1 MLPTICEIT
10 DLDSNESSCSSPSPD
25 DDNNA
30 DANSTTA
37 PSSYLQA
44 LNSLPPLLP
53 KQRRLSPP
61 VGVLLLSERR
71 LKLRKAAANVE
82 IEMKK
87 LNHQIALSQQYTDD
101 IVAMRIEQTRMEARL
116 RQERKDIAS
125 RHLQLI
131 EDLRKLANDA
141 VEISRADAEV
151 TVLKDEYAAE
161 LQYLEDMKAKI
172 RRDVEL
178 QRKAIEGLATD
189 PLTLL
194 LHEC

>member
-1 MLPTICEIT
+1 LPTICEIT

-71 LKLRKAAANVE
+71 LKLRKAAATVDF
-82 IEMKK
+82 EMKK

-101 IVAMRIEQTRMEARL
+101 IVAMRI
-116 RQERKDIAS
+116 ERKDIAS

-189 PLTLL
+189 PSTIL